1 MYDFNVIVCFG
12 GMGWGGGG
20 GTETFNYGVIVIRM
34 PLYT

>member
-1 MYDFNVIVCFG
+1 MYDFNAIVCFG

-20 GTETFNYGVIVIRM
+20 GTEVFKYDVIRM

>member
-1 MYDFNVIVCFG
+1 MYNFNAIVCFG

-20 GTETFNYGVIVIRM
+20 TEIFKYDVIRM